1 MDFNK
6 KQVPKQP
13 MRMIRKITDGSW
25 RAFATVPQAPPKLNA
40 LLIQCLDLEP
50 QARPT
55 FEDILSELSGAIK
68 SETEDG
74 NFDRQPVGNCDDFDL
89 LDESESDG
97 NVESSSASD
106 GFFDGAN
113 PIDKTRFRA
122 ASLLQQQAGDYK
134 SSEAPRLESQGTNGR
149 AHAEG
154 DASRNPM
161 IPAATHDT
169 SEEHLS
175 QQLSQVGRPSTEL
188 PRVEKVTY
196 TEV

>member
-1 MDFNK
+1 
-6 KQVPKQP
+6 
-13 MRMIRKITDGSW
+13 MRMIRKINDGSW

-106 GFFDGAN
+106 GFFDGTN
-113 PIDKTRFRA
+113 PIDKTRLRA

-134 SSEAPRLESQGTNGR
+134 SSEESLQTPQIGTQEAGNNLRADADYMHNPIVSAETRCIDKTKLPQG
-149 AHAEG
+149 
-154 DASRNPM
+154 
-161 IPAATHDT
+161 
-169 SEEHLS
+169 LS
-175 QQLSQVGRPSTEL
+175 KVGRPSGDIS
-188 PRVEKVTY
+188 RVEVVTFL
-196 TEV
+196 EV